1 MTEALD
7 FKAMALVWEQG
18 KEARSQYTTE
28 QWRAYWEHAIAEA
41 SFEATLSG
49 SANDVESASFW
60 EHDYYY
66 IQSVEIARDKDTNV
80 WSVAVVL
87 EEPYYIP
94 APDSDTEEA
103 PADWKPATL
112 KLCTQEPLTKAQAV
126 VVDSTL
132 AHSRLD
138 GLEITPDRDGDKVF
152 MTGTYVA

>member
-7 FKAMALVWEQG
+7 FKAMATVWEQG
-18 KEARSQYTTE
+18 KEARKQYTTE
-28 QWRAYWEHAIAEA
+28 QWRTYWEHAIAEA

-49 SANDVESASFW
+49 SANAVASASFW

-66 IQSVEIARDKDTNV
+66 IQSVEIARDKDTDI

-94 APDSDTEEA
+94 APDSDTEEV
-103 PADWKPATL
+103 PAGWKPATL
-112 KLCTQEPLTKAQAV
+112 TLRTEEPLTKAQAV
-126 VVDSTL
+126 IVDGTL
-132 AHSRLD
+132 THSRLH

-152 MTGTYVA
+152 MTDTYVA

>member
-28 QWRAYWEHAIAEA
+28 QWREYWKRVEKEA

-49 SANDVESASFW
+49 SANDVASASFW
-60 EHDYYY
+60 GHDYYY
-66 IQSVEIARDKDTNV
+66 IQSVKIARDKDTDI

-112 KLCTQEPLTKAQAV
+112 TLYTEEPLTKAQAV
-126 VVDSTL
+126 IVDSTL
-132 AHSRLD
+132 AHSRLH
-138 GLEITPDRDGDKVF
+138 GLKITPDREGDKVF
-152 MTGTYVA
+152 ITDSYVA

>member
-49 SANDVESASFW
+49 SAKDVARASFW
-60 EHDYYY
+60 EHEYYY

-87 EEPYYIP
+87 EEPCYL
-94 APDSDTEEA
+94 AVSDEDPEEA

-126 VVDSTL
+126 VVDGAL
-132 AHSRLD
+132 AHSPLH
-138 GLEITPDRDGDKVF
+138 GLEITPDRDSDKVF
-152 MTGTYVA
+152 MTDTYVA

>member
-41 SFEATLSG
+41 SFEATLSS
-49 SANDVESASFW
+49 SANDVASASFW

-80 WSVAVVL
+80 WSVSVVL
-87 EEPYYIP
+87 EEPCYL
-94 APDSDTEEA
+94 AVSDEDPEEA
-103 PADWKPATL
+103 PVGWKPATL
-112 KLCTQEPLTKAQAV
+112 TLRTEEPLTKAQAV
-126 VVDSTL
+126 IVDGAL
-132 AHSRLD
+132 GYARLH
-138 GLEITPDRDGDKVF
+138 GLEITPDRDDNKVF
-152 MTGTYVA
+152 ITDSYVA

>member
-7 FKAMALVWEQG
+7 FEAMALVWEQG
-18 KEARSQYTTE
+18 KEARKQYTTE

-41 SFEATLSG
+41 SFEATLAG

-103 PADWKPATL
+103 PAGWKPATL
-112 KLCTQEPLTKAQAV
+112 TFRTEEPLTKAQAV

-132 AHSRLD
+132 ADSRLD

-152 MTGTYVA
+152 MTDTYVA

>member
-18 KEARSQYTTE
+18 KEARKQYTTE

-49 SANDVESASFW
+49 SAKDVARASFW
-60 EHDYYY
+60 KHEYYY

-126 VVDSTL
+126 GVDGTL
-132 AHSRLD
+132 GYARLH
-138 GLEITPDRDGDKVF
+138 GLEITPDRDGGKVF
-152 MTGTYVA
+152 MTDTYVA

>member
-7 FKAMALVWEQG
+7 FKTMALVWEQG
-18 KEARSQYTTE
+18 KEARSQYTVE
-28 QWRAYWEHAIAEA
+28 QWRAYWEHALAEA
-41 SFEATLSG
+41 SFEVTLAG
-49 SANDVESASFW
+49 SAKDVASASFW

-66 IQSVEIARDKDTNV
+66 IQSVEIAREKDTDI

-112 KLCTQEPLTKAQAV
+112 TLRTEEPLTKAQAEV
-126 VVDSTL
+126 LDGTFGY
-132 AHSRLD
+132 ARLH
-138 GLEITPDRDGDKVF
+138 GLEITPDREGDKVF
-152 MTGTYVA
+152 MTDTYVA

>member
-41 SFEATLSG
+41 SFEATLSS
-49 SANDVESASFW
+49 SANDVASASFW

-80 WSVAVVL
+80 WSVSVVL
-87 EEPYYIP
+87 EEPCYL
-94 APDSDTEEA
+94 AVSDEDPEEA
-103 PADWKPATL
+103 PAGWKPATL
-112 KLCTQEPLTKAQAV
+112 TLRTEEPLTKAQAV
-126 VVDSTL
+126 IVDGTL
-132 AHSRLD
+132 GYARLH
-138 GLEITPDRDGDKVF
+138 GLEITPDRDDNKVF
-152 MTGTYVA
+152 ITDSYVA

>member
-18 KEARSQYTTE
+18 KEARSQYTVE

-41 SFEATLSG
+41 SFEATLTG
-49 SANDVESASFW
+49 SANTVASASFW

-66 IQSVEIARDKDTNV
+66 IQSVEIARDKDTDI

-112 KLCTQEPLTKAQAV
+112 KLCTQEPLTKAKAV
-126 VVDSTL
+126 VVDSAL
-132 AHSRLD
+132 AHSRLH

-152 MTGTYVA
+152 ITDSYVA

>member
-7 FKAMALVWEQG
+7 FKAMVLVWEQG
-18 KEARSQYTTE
+18 KEARKQYTTE

-49 SANDVESASFW
+49 TVNNVASASFW

-66 IQSVEIARDKDTNV
+66 IQSVEIARDKDTDI

-103 PADWKPATL
+103 PGGWKPATL
-112 KLCTQEPLTKAQAV
+112 TLRTEEPLTKAQAEA
-126 VVDSTL
+126 VDATL
-132 AHSRLD
+132 GYARLH
-138 GLEITPDRDGDKVF
+138 GLEISPDRDGDKVF
-152 MTGTYVA
+152 MTDTYVA

>member
-7 FKAMALVWEQG
+7 FKTMALVWEQG

-49 SANDVESASFW
+49 SANAVASASFW

-80 WSVAVVL
+80 WSVSVVL

-94 APDSDTEEA
+94 TPDSDTEEA
-103 PADWKPATL
+103 PAGWKPATL
-112 KLCTQEPLTKAQAV
+112 TLTTKEPLTAEQAEIV
-126 VVDSTL
+126 ESTL
-132 AHSRLD
+132 TYSRQH

-152 MTGTYVA
+152 MTDTYVA

>member
-7 FKAMALVWEQG
+7 FKTMALVWEQG
-18 KEARSQYTTE
+18 KEARKQYTTE
-28 QWRAYWEHAIAEA
+28 QWREYWEHAITEA

-49 SANDVESASFW
+49 SANDVASASFW

-66 IQSVEIARDKDTNV
+66 IQSVEIARDKDTDI

-94 APDSDTEEA
+94 APGSDTEEA

-112 KLCTQEPLTKAQAV
+112 TLRTEEPLTKAQAV
-126 VVDSTL
+126 VVDGTL
-132 AHSRLD
+132 GYARLH

-152 MTGTYVA
+152 MTDTYVA

>member
-1 MTEALD
+1 MAEALD

-18 KEARSQYTTE
+18 KEARKQYTTE
-28 QWRAYWEHAIAEA
+28 QWRAYWEHAITEA
-41 SFEATLSG
+41 SFEATLAG
-49 SANDVESASFW
+49 SAKDVASASFW
-60 EHDYYY
+60 KHDYYY

-103 PADWKPATL
+103 PTGWKSATL
-112 KLCTQEPLTKAQAV
+112 TLRTEEPLTKAQAV
-126 VVDSTL
+126 VVDGTL
-132 AHSRLD
+132 GYSRLH

-152 MTGTYVA
+152 IADTYVA

>member
-49 SANDVESASFW
+49 SANAVASASFW
-60 EHDYYY
+60 EHDCYY
-66 IQSVEIARDKDTNV
+66 IQSVEIARDKDTNI
-80 WSVAVVL
+80 WSVSVVL

-103 PADWKPATL
+103 PAGWKPATL
-112 KLCTQEPLTKAQAV
+112 SLRTEEPLTKAQAV
-126 VVDSTL
+126 IVDGTL
-132 AHSRLD
+132 GYSRLH

-152 MTGTYVA
+152 IADTYVA

>member
-7 FKAMALVWEQG
+7 FKTMALVWEQG
-18 KEARSQYTTE
+18 KEARKQYTTE
-28 QWRAYWEHAIAEA
+28 QWREYWEYAIAEA

-49 SANDVESASFW
+49 SANDVASASFW

-66 IQSVEIARDKDTNV
+66 IQSVEIARDKDTDI

-94 APDSDTEEA
+94 APGSDTEEA

-126 VVDSTL
+126 VVDGTL
-132 AHSRLD
+132 GYARLH
-138 GLEITPDRDGDKVF
+138 GLEITPDHDGDKVF
-152 MTGTYVA
+152 ITDSYVA

>member
-18 KEARSQYTTE
+18 KEARKQYTTE
-28 QWRAYWEHAIAEA
+28 QWRAYWEHAINEA
-41 SFEATLSG
+41 SFEATLAG
-49 SANDVESASFW
+49 SAKDVASASFW
-60 EHDYYY
+60 KHDYYY

-103 PADWKPATL
+103 PAGWEPATL
-112 KLCTQEPLTKAQAV
+112 TLRTEEPLTKAQAV
-126 VVDSTL
+126 VVDGTL
-132 AHSRLD
+132 GYARLH
-138 GLEITPDRDGDKVF
+138 GLEIAPDRDGAKVF
-152 MTGTYVA
+152 ITDSYVA

>member
-18 KEARSQYTTE
+18 KEARKQYTTE
-28 QWRAYWEHAIAEA
+28 QWRAYWEHAINEA
-41 SFEATLSG
+41 SFEATLAG
-49 SANDVESASFW
+49 SAKDVASASFW
-60 EHDYYY
+60 KHDYYY

-80 WSVAVVL
+80 WSVSVVL

-112 KLCTQEPLTKAQAV
+112 TLRTEEPLTKAQAV
-126 VVDSTL
+126 VVDGTL
-132 AHSRLD
+132 AHSRLH
-138 GLEITPDRDGDKVF
+138 GLEITPDREGDKVF
-152 MTGTYVA
+152 ITDSYVA

>member
-7 FKAMALVWEQG
+7 FKTMALVWEQG
-18 KEARSQYTTE
+18 KEARKQYTTE
-28 QWRAYWEHAIAEA
+28 QWREYWEHAIAEA

-49 SANDVESASFW
+49 SANDVASASFW

-66 IQSVEIARDKDTNV
+66 IQSVEIARDKDTDI

-94 APDSDTEEA
+94 APGSDTEEA

-126 VVDSTL
+126 VVDGTL
-132 AHSRLD
+132 GYARLH

-152 MTGTYVA
+152 ITDSYVA